1 MIIRMGELT
10 MDNNKITTMAA
21 ALEAV
26 GIKTQQDGE
35 YRLFDYVM
43 GELWDR
49 WHSLDQAAK
58 QKVSSAFVRYML

>member
-1 MIIRMGELT
+1 

-21 ALEAV
+21 ALETV

-35 YRLFDYVM
+35 YRPFDDVM
-43 GELWDR
+43 GELWDK

-58 QKVSSAFVRYML
+58 QKVSAAFVRYML

>member
-1 MIIRMGELT
+1 
-10 MDNNKITTMAA
+10 MDNKITTMAA

-35 YRLFDYVM
+35 YRPFDDVL
-43 GELWDR
+43 GELWDK
-49 WHSLDQAAK
+49 WHSLDQAAM

>member
-1 MIIRMGELT
+1 
-10 MDNNKITTMAA
+10 MDNKITTMAA

-35 YRLFDYVM
+35 YRPFDDVL
-43 GELWDR
+43 GELWDK

-58 QKVSSAFVRYML
+58 QKVSSAFVRCML